1 MNSIKKYFLLFIP
14 TFPSTPTKQ
23 CLQIE
28 INNAIITTLTV
39 IYYLLFN
46 SEKYLEFRSRS
57 KFYENNKLKLH
68 FKPPNIKDFLGTPA
82 DPLLARAKY
91 STIAK

>member
-1 MNSIKKYFLLFIP
+1 MDSIKKSFLLFIP
-14 TFPSTPTKQ
+14 TFPSTPTKW
-23 CLQIE
+23 LQIE

-39 IYYLLFN
+39 IYHLLFN

-68 FKPPNIKDFLGTPA
+68 FKPPNIKHFLGDTRRP
-82 DPLLARAKY
+82 PTCTRKL
-91 STIAK
+91 